1 MHAIALQFESSPYSN
16 DHQVRPVI
24 DGIDLLRD
32 MADDLLGLDP
42 PQLFRQPALSRGGNL
57 VVGRCS
63 CGDAGCGAV
72 RVDVE
77 VADRFVTWQFGTE
90 RSYHFELQQY
100 LECIERASLNTS
112 WESVGRTVE
121 RLVSSVD
128 FSRMADLGYRFEW
141 ASTRIT
147 RACVNLSFSK
157 DGKQRLFQVEWDDR
171 RAENA
176 EQQVRL
182 WAAKYVEPGI

>member
-32 MADDLLGLDP
+32 MGDDLLGLDP
-42 PQLFRQPALSRGGNL
+42 PQLFRQPALSRGGDL

-77 VADRFVTWQFGTE
+77 VADRSVTWQVGTE
-90 RSYHFELQQY
+90 RTYHFELQQY
-100 LECIERASLNTS
+100 LECIERASRNTS
-112 WESVGRTVE
+112 WESVGRTAE
-121 RLVSSVD
+121 RLVSLVD
-128 FSRMADLGYRFEW
+128 FSRMADRGYRFEW

-147 RACVNLSFSK
+147 RACVTLSFSK
-157 DGKQRLFQVEWDDR
+157 DGKQRLFQVEWDDM
-171 RAENA
+171 RAEDA

-182 WAAKYVEPGI
+182 WAAQYVEPSV